1 MKTPFC
7 QVKFAGITIESGK
20 NLADYRIFLGE
31 NKLAS
36 IVSFSV
42 VDIDLEIGSS
52 IILSS
57 INSGGIQVPD
67 EILQTSQPL
76 PSVSSAIGRGFDTSP
91 QPSKSDEENIKLII
105 AEAQKQ
111 GITNPQQIAYI
122 LATAGH
128 ESNYQPIR
136 EYASGEAYEGVA
148 QLGNTE
154 PGDGVKYKGGGYVQL
169 TGRANYLKYQELTGM
184 PLVDNPDLILN
195 PDLAAFILVHGIK
208 TGTFT
213 GRSID
218 DYTDASGNVDFYNA
232 RRVVNGIDRD
242 TDYQA
247 VDVEQRSQEWLNK
260 LPQYV
265 ATTQVS
271 SPLPPQNP
279 SPATTSTP
287 TTSPKNSTG
296 GGGKKGTEI
305 VVSLSFEGSSET
317 SYHFIHTGTRVSNTT
332 GKTVIEG
339 KGVRWKM
346 TRTPKNTA
354 YQNITLKQLAQKVCS
369 NYGIKLEMEGDGPK
383 YQFLDQSRM
392 TDWELLL
399 RETQAVGYNIREKDN
414 TLIIKPWK
422 PDFGGFL
429 VTKDMG
435 AIIEISDEAQA
446 ERQLSQARTGAPP
459 AVEPGRGN
467 RKTGEIKFSK
477 GEKKGKALQEA
488 IFSQSQTGSAPPPRQ
503 LHGTP
508 AKSEND
514 SPTETAAAGGQVERG
529 KSTGGKSAKGEA
541 FSSLLSATASKNA
554 EKIVEAA
561 AQKAGV
567 KSEPETKTGSGAGTS
582 LPNQPIGSVD
592 VSDGEAT
599 GLALAEEAERLT
611 VQAYPITV
619 TMALAPE
626 NLALAP
632 GSIIAIAPDCF
643 ESATAGSLFGREWRI
658 SSVEFSGG
666 AETAH
671 TCTVQAYSPQKVTN
685 AAARPTTQ
693 QNTGSAG
700 APATLGT
707 PVNAGQLG
715 NIALAH
721 PLPGAVT
728 TSEFGPRSSP
738 TAGASSNHQGI
749 DLAPPGGGNPPV
761 LAAADG
767 VVVEVREAG
776 GYGNIVVVEHGSY
789 QGQKVETLYAHLD
802 SQSVQVG
809 QQVKAGTP
817 VGIMGSSG
825 VGTGAHL
832 HFEVRLDNV
841 PQNPRNYFNF

>member
-7 QVKFAGITIESGK
+7 QAKIGGRVFESGK
-20 NLADYRIFLGE
+20 NLADYRVFLGE

-42 VDIDLEIGSS
+42 VDVDLEIGSS

-57 INSGGIQVPD
+57 ISSGGIQVPD
-67 EILQTSQPL
+67 EILPTSQPL
-76 PSVSSAIGRGFDTSP
+76 PSGSNSISRGFNTGA
-91 QPSKSDEENIKLII
+91 QPSQSEDANIKLII

-122 LATAGH
+122 LATAGL

-136 EYASGEAYEGVA
+136 EYASGDAYEGDA
-148 QLGNTE
+148 SLGNIN

-169 TGRANYLKYQELTGM
+169 TGRANYAKYQELTGM

-232 RRVVNGIDRD
+232 RRIVNGIDSN
-242 TDYQA
+242 TAYQA
-247 VDVEQRSQEWLNK
+247 VDVERRSQEWLNK

-265 ATTQVS
+265 AGTPVSS
-271 SPLPPQNP
+271 SPLPPQTP
-279 SPATTSTP
+279 SPISTP
-287 TTSPKNSTG
+287 TPTATQKSSS

-305 VVSLSFEGSSET
+305 VISLSFEGSSET
-317 SYHFIHTGTRVSNTT
+317 SYHFVHTGTRVSNAS
-332 GKTVIEG
+332 GKTTIEG

-346 TRTPKNTA
+346 TRAPKNTA

-392 TDWELLL
+392 TDFELLL
-399 RETQAVGYNIREKDN
+399 RETQAVGYNVREKDN

-422 PDFGGFL
+422 PDFSGF
-429 VTKDMG
+429 VITKEMA

-459 AVEPGRGN
+459 ATEPGRGN
-467 RKTGEIKFSK
+467 RKTGEIKFKK
-477 GEKKGKALQEA
+477 GESKGKALQAA
-488 IFSQSQTGSAPPPRQ
+488 IFGQSQTSSAPPNRQ

-508 AKSEND
+508 AKTETD
-514 SPTETAAAGGQVERG
+514 SATETAAAGGQADR
-529 KSTGGKSAKGEA
+529 KAGGSSAKGAA

-554 EKIVEAA
+554 QKIVETA

-567 KSEPETKTGSGAGTS
+567 KIEPESKPKGAGTS

-592 VSDGEAT
+592 VADGEAT

-611 VQAYPITV
+611 VQAYPITI
-619 TMALAPE
+619 TMGLAPE

-632 GSIIAIAPDCF
+632 GSVIAIAPDCF
-643 ESATAGSLFGREWRI
+643 ESGTAGSLFGREWRI

-707 PVNAGQLG
+707 PVSAGQLG
-715 NIALAH
+715 NIALAN
-721 PLPGAVT
+721 PVPNSVI
-728 TSEFGPRSSP
+728 TSEFGHRDSP
-738 TAGASSNHQGI
+738 GGIGSTDHKGI
-749 DLAPPGGGNPPV
+749 DFAPPGGGNPPV

-767 VVVEVREAG
+767 VVVEVREVS

-789 QGQKVETLYAHLD
+789 NGQKVETLYAHLD

-809 QQVKAGTP
+809 QQIKAGTQI
-817 VGIMGSSG
+817 GIMGNTGNST
-825 VGTGAHL
+825 GTHL
-832 HFEVRLDNV
+832 HLEVLLDNV

>member
-7 QVKFAGITIESGK
+7 QAKIGGRVFESGK

-36 IVSFSV
+36 IVLFSV
-42 VDIDLEIGSS
+42 VDVDLEIGSS

-57 INSGGIQVPD
+57 ISSGGIQVPD
-67 EILQTSQPL
+67 ELLPTSQPL
-76 PSVSSAIGRGFDTSP
+76 PSASSSIGRGFNSSP
-91 QPSKSDEENIKLII
+91 QPSQSEEENIKLII

-148 QLGNTE
+148 ALGNNQ

-208 TGTFT
+208 NGTFT

-218 DYTDASGNVDFYNA
+218 DYTDANGNVDFYNA
-232 RRVVNGIDRD
+232 RRIVNGIDSS
-242 TDYQA
+242 TAYQA
-247 VDVEQRSQEWLNK
+247 VDVEQRSQEWLQK
-260 LPQYV
+260 LPQFSNPV
-265 ATTQVS
+265 PQS
-271 SPLPPQNP
+271 SPLPPSQP
-279 SPATTSTP
+279 QTESSTTATP
-287 TTSPKNSTG
+287 PKSSG

-305 VVSLSFEGSSET
+305 VITLSFEGGSET

-332 GKTVIEG
+332 GKTIIEG

-369 NYGIKLEMEGDGPK
+369 QYGIKLDMEGDGPK

-399 RETQAVGYNIREKDN
+399 RETQAVGYNVREKDN

-422 PDFGGFL
+422 PDFSGFV
-429 VTKDMG
+429 VTKEMA

-459 AVEPGRGN
+459 ATEPGRGN
-467 RKTGEIKFSK
+467 RKTGEIKFKK
-477 GEKKGKALQEA
+477 GESKGKALQEA
-488 IFSQSQTGSAPPPRQ
+488 VFGQSQVGSAPPPRQ

-508 AKSEND
+508 AKTETD
-514 SPTETAAAGGQVERG
+514 SATETAAAGGQADRNA
-529 KSTGGKSAKGEA
+529 GGSSAKGAA

-554 EKIVEAA
+554 QKIVETA

-567 KSEPETKTGSGAGTS
+567 KVEPESKPKGAGTS
-582 LPNQPIGSVD
+582 LPNQPIGAVD

-619 TMALAPE
+619 TMGLAPVRT
-626 NLALAP
+626 
-632 GSIIAIAPDCF
+632 SR
-643 ESATAGSLFGREWRI
+643 SA
-658 SSVEFSGG
+658 
-666 AETAH
+666 
-671 TCTVQAYSPQKVTN
+671 N
-685 AAARPTTQ
+685 
-693 QNTGSAG
+693 
-700 APATLGT
+700 
-707 PVNAGQLG
+707 
-715 NIALAH
+715 
-721 PLPGAVT
+721 
-728 TSEFGPRSSP
+728 
-738 TAGASSNHQGI
+738 
-749 DLAPPGGGNPPV
+749 
-761 LAAADG
+761 
-767 VVVEVREAG
+767 
-776 GYGNIVVVEHGSY
+776 
-789 QGQKVETLYAHLD
+789 
-802 SQSVQVG
+802 
-809 QQVKAGTP
+809 
-817 VGIMGSSG
+817 
-825 VGTGAHL
+825 
-832 HFEVRLDNV
+832 
-841 PQNPRNYFNF
+841 